1 MIATQGRKA
10 KQFATP
16 EERIAFDRE
25 RLRNALKKYKA
36 ANPDKVQWWQKKSR
50 IKGQRVDKL

>member
-16 EERIAFDRE
+16 EERLAYDRE
-25 RLRNALKKYKA
+25 RLEKYQQETRERHPNSRKLI
-36 ANPDKVQWWQKKSR
+36 QKRHR
-50 IKGQRVDKL
+50 IMSKRGL